1 MVSEKES
8 KSRERMACQCA
19 FDLIGDRE
27 RVGGGGE
34 QFEVHTLVAS
44 AQSRLIQHK
53 PKENKDCYFLK
64 KKRQQRNQIKI
75 KNVKIKYKNPKKTSV
90 ANRCEPMESLT
101 GKPNLVMR
109 ATEPLASS
117 GRIEM

>member
-1 MVSEKES
+1 MVSEKEA
-8 KSRERMACQCA
+8 KSREHMACQCA

-53 PKENKDCYFLK
+53 PKQNKDCYFLK

-90 ANRCEPMESLT
+90 ADTNRELNWQAES
-101 GKPNLVMR
+101 GHARNR
-109 ATEPLASS
+109 AFGELWSH
-117 GRIEM
+117 